1 MGADACSVRPVV
13 CGDHEVDVVWRQSAV
28 DCNCSCVLF
37 FVKRVE
43 GSAEEVEE
51 AHTRVLHGVVVF
63 AILVTN
69 LWFYMVLPLH

>member
-1 MGADACSVRPVV
+1 
-13 CGDHEVDVVWRQSAV
+13 V